1 LARALQKEAIVTRIT
16 EIPAEPRRPRVLVVD
31 DELGPRESL
40 RMILRPAYEVLT
52 ASDGSEALEVLRTT
66 PVDLAT
72 VDLNMPG
79 IQGEELMRV
88 IRREFPSVE
97 VIVITGYGSVDS
109 AVESLRFGI
118 CDYIQKPFDVVK
130 VLTAVSRGLSSRQG
144 RRQLTGFLERLGELL
159 GRGEEV
165 HRILDRIERSPRM
178 RHRVGDL
185 LTELEETRPGE
196 ERERVRTSS
205 FLEVLAETIEAQ
217 HEFMRGHAQ
226 RTSFY
231 AGLLCDRLCLS
242 AREQEHVRMA
252 GFLHDVGKVGV
263 PSELLA
269 RRGALDP
276 QERRAV
282 EQHPVIGVGLVDP
295 LGLPTEVSMAI
306 RHHHEW
312 WDGRGYPDGLYG
324 GQIPLPARIVA
335 VADAYDAMTSDRP
348 YRRALTQ
355 EVAVEEL
362 QRFSGVQF
370 DPVLVKEFLCIVEAT
385 DVDLQV
391 LADSVAAREDEE
403 EPAAPSAQ

>member
-1 LARALQKEAIVTRIT
+1 VTRIT
-16 EIPAEPRRPRVLVVD
+16 ESLAACADSRRARVLVVD

-40 RMILRPAYEVLT
+40 RMILRPTHEVLT
-52 ASDGSEALEVLRTT
+52 ASDGSEALEVLRSN
-66 PVDLAT
+66 PVDLVT
-72 VDLNMPG
+72 LDLNMPG

-88 IRREFPSVE
+88 VRREFPNVE

-109 AVESLRFGI
+109 AVEGLRFGI

-130 VLTAVSRGLSSRQG
+130 VLTAVSRGLSQRQG
-144 RRQLTGFLERLGELL
+144 RRQLAGFLEHLGELL

-165 HRILDRIERSPRM
+165 TRILERIESCPRI
-178 RHRVGDL
+178 RGQVGSL
-185 LTELEETRPGE
+185 LAELEEARPGE

-231 AGLLCDRLCLS
+231 GGLICDRLCLS
-242 AREQEHVRMA
+242 PHEQEQVRIA
-252 GFLHDVGKVGV
+252 AFLHDVGKIGV

-269 RRGALDP
+269 RPGALDP

-282 EQHPVIGVGLVDP
+282 ERHPVIGVGLVEP
-295 LGLPTEVSMAI
+295 LGLPAEVSMAI

-312 WDGRGYPDGLYG
+312 WDGRGYPDGLFG
-324 GQIPLPARIVA
+324 AQIPMAARIVA

-348 YRRALTQ
+348 YRRALSQ
-355 EVAVEEL
+355 QVAVDEL
-362 QRFSGVQF
+362 KRFSGVQF
-370 DPVLVKEFLCIVEAT
+370 DPMIVKEFLCIVESS

-391 LADSVAAREDEE
+391 LAETLATREGE
-403 EPAAPSAQ
+403 EPAAPSA

>member
-1 LARALQKEAIVTRIT
+1 VTHIT
-16 EIPAEPRRPRVLVVD
+16 ETAPEARRARILVVD

-40 RMILRPAYEVLT
+40 RMILRPSYEVLT
-52 ASDGSEALEVLRTT
+52 AADGSEALGVLRTT
-66 PVDLAT
+66 AVDLVT

-88 IRREFPSVE
+88 VRREFPGVE
-97 VIVITGYGSVDS
+97 VIVITGYGSVES
-109 AVESLRFGI
+109 AVEGLRFGI

-130 VLTAVSRGLSSRQG
+130 VLTAVSRGLSRRQG
-144 RRQLTGFLERLGELL
+144 RNQLTGFLERLGDLV

-165 HRILDRIERSPRM
+165 GKILERIERSPRFQG
-178 RHRVGDL
+178 RVSELLADL
-185 LTELEETRPGE
+185 EDPRPGE
-196 ERERVRTSS
+196 DRERVRTSI

-231 AGLLCDRLCLS
+231 AGLLCDRLCLG
-242 AREQEHVRMA
+242 AREQEHVRTA

-263 PSELLA
+263 ASELLA
-269 RRGALDP
+269 RPGALDP

-282 EQHPVIGVGLVDP
+282 ERHPVIGVGLVDP
-295 LGLPTEVSMAI
+295 LGLPAEVSMAI

-312 WDGRGYPDGLYG
+312 WDGRGYPDGLFG
-324 GQIPLPARIVA
+324 AQIPLPARIVS

-348 YRRALTQ
+348 YRRALSPA
-355 EVAVEEL
+355 VAIEEL
-362 QRFSGVQF
+362 KRFAGVQF
-370 DPVLVKEFLCIVEAT
+370 DPVLVKEFLCIVESV

-391 LADSVAAREDEE
+391 LAETVADREGK
-403 EPAAPSAQ
+403 EPAAPSA

>member
-1 LARALQKEAIVTRIT
+1 MTRIT
-16 EIPAEPRRPRVLVVD
+16 ESIAQPRRARVLVVD

-52 ASDGSEALEVLRTT
+52 AADGSEALEVLRTT
-66 PVDLAT
+66 PVDLVT
-72 VDLNMPG
+72 LDLNMPG

-88 IRREFPSVE
+88 VRREFPNVE

-109 AVESLRFGI
+109 AVEGLRFGI

-130 VLTAVSRGLSSRQG
+130 VLTAVSRGLSQRQC

-165 HRILDRIERSPRM
+165 SRILERIETSPRM
-178 RHRVGDL
+178 QKRVGGL
-185 LTELEETRPGE
+185 LAGLEDARPAE

-205 FLEVLAETIEAQ
+205 FLEVLGETIEAQ

-231 AGLLCDRLCLS
+231 AGMLCDRLCLS
-242 AREQEHVRMA
+242 AREQEQVRVA

-263 PSELLA
+263 ASELLA
-269 RRGALDP
+269 RPGALDP

-282 EQHPVIGVGLVDP
+282 ERHPVIGVGLVEP
-295 LGLPTEVSMAI
+295 LGLPSEVSMAI

-312 WDGRGYPDGLYG
+312 WDGRGYPDGLFG
-324 GQIPLPARIVA
+324 AQIPIAARIVS

-348 YRRALTQ
+348 YRRALSQ

-362 QRFSGVQF
+362 RRFSGVQF
-370 DPVLVKEFLCIVEAT
+370 DPVLVKEFLCIVESI

-391 LADSVAAREDEE
+391 LAETLATREGE
-403 EPAAPSAQ
+403 EPAAPSA

>member
-1 LARALQKEAIVTRIT
+1 
-16 EIPAEPRRPRVLVVD
+16 
-31 DELGPRESL
+31 
-40 RMILRPAYEVLT
+40 MILRPAYEVLT
-52 ASDGSEALEVLRTT
+52 ASDGSEALELLRST
-66 PVDLAT
+66 PVDLVT
-72 VDLNMPG
+72 LDLNMPG
-79 IQGEELMRV
+79 LQGEELMRV
-88 IRREFPSVE
+88 IRREFPNVE

-109 AVESLRFGI
+109 AVEGLRFGI

-130 VLTAVSRGLSSRQG
+130 VLTAVSRGLSQRQG

-165 HRILDRIERSPRM
+165 SRILDRIETSPRM
-178 RHRVGDL
+178 QNRVGGL
-185 LTELEETRPGE
+185 LAELEDARPGE

-231 AGLLCDRLCLS
+231 AGMLCDRLCLS
-242 AREQEHVRMA
+242 PREQEQVRVA

-263 PSELLA
+263 ASELLA
-269 RRGALDP
+269 RPGALDP

-282 EQHPVIGVGLVDP
+282 ERHPVIGVGLVEP
-295 LGLPTEVSMAI
+295 LDLPAEVSMAI

-312 WDGRGYPDGLYG
+312 WDGRGYPDGLFG
-324 GQIPLPARIVA
+324 NQIPLAARIVA

-348 YRRALTQ
+348 YRRALSQ
-355 EVAVEEL
+355 EVAVDEL
-362 QRFSGVQF
+362 KRFSGVQF
-370 DPVLVKEFLCIVEAT
+370 DPILVKEFLCIVESI

-391 LADSVAAREDEE
+391 LAETLATREGD
-403 EPAAPSAQ
+403 EPAAPSA

>member
-1 LARALQKEAIVTRIT
+1 VTRIT
-16 EIPAEPRRPRVLVVD
+16 ESIAQPRRARVLVVD

-52 ASDGSEALEVLRTT
+52 AGDGSEALEVLRTT
-66 PVDLAT
+66 PVDLVT
-72 VDLNMPG
+72 LDLNMPG

-88 IRREFPSVE
+88 VRREFPNVE

-109 AVESLRFGI
+109 AVEGLRFGI

-130 VLTAVSRGLSSRQG
+130 VLTAVSRGLSQRQC

-165 HRILDRIERSPRM
+165 SRILERIETSPRM
-178 RHRVGDL
+178 QKRVGGL
-185 LTELEETRPGE
+185 LAGLEDARPAE
-196 ERERVRTSS
+196 ERERVRTSG
-205 FLEVLAETIEAQ
+205 FLEVLGETIEAQ

-231 AGLLCDRLCLS
+231 AGMLCDRLCLS
-242 AREQEHVRMA
+242 AREQEQVRVA

-263 PSELLA
+263 ASELLA
-269 RRGALDP
+269 RPGALDP

-282 EQHPVIGVGLVDP
+282 ERHPVIGVGLVEP
-295 LGLPTEVSMAI
+295 LGLPSEVSMAI
-306 RHHHEW
+306 LHHHEW
-312 WDGRGYPDGLYG
+312 WDGRGYPDGLFG
-324 GQIPLPARIVA
+324 AQIPIAARIVS

-348 YRRALTQ
+348 YRRALPQ

-362 QRFSGVQF
+362 KRFSGVQF
-370 DPVLVKEFLCIVEAT
+370 DPVLVKEFLCIVESI

-391 LADSVAAREDEE
+391 LAETLATREGE
-403 EPAAPSAQ
+403 EPAAPSA